1 MNFINFNSLIIIK
14 YQEYFINKVFIFE
27 FIQNFIH
34 FTFINQLMII
44 IFFIDF
50 SLFIPISYFINFQE
64 FDLLY
69 SFMLY

>member
-1 MNFINFNSLIIIK
+1 MN
-14 YQEYFINKVFIFE
+14 QVFLFE